1 LYQLTDV
8 SKLYHKGRAEV
19 NALRRVNLTV
29 EDGDFL
35 TIQGPTG
42 SGKTTLLLLMGALDR
57 PTSGSL
63 VLDGQ
68 DTSKLGE
75 GRLGDLRARTLGFVF
90 QNYNLMP
97 TLSAVENVQ
106 AALVPLGIGGD
117 DARRRSMEAL
127 EGVGLGD
134 RAGHFPA
141 ELSGGEQ
148 QRVAIARALVK
159 EPRVLL
165 ADEPTGNL
173 DEGTRSEIMG
183 LLQTVRANRELTLVI
198 ATHDSKVARQ
208 APRTAMVNRGQLTLK
223 KNPLKGQTAADLET
237 S

>member
-1 LYQLTDV
+1 MYQLTDV
-8 SKLYHKGRAEV
+8 TKIYHRGRSAV
-19 NALRRVNLTV
+19 TALSRVSLTV

-42 SGKTTLLLLMGALDR
+42 SGKSTLLLLIGALDR
-57 PTSGSL
+57 ASSGTL
-63 VLDGQ
+63 MLDGH
-68 DTSKLGE
+68 DTGRLSEAHLGE
-75 GRLGDLRARTLGFVF
+75 LRGKTLGFVF

-97 TLSAVENVQ
+97 TLSAAEHVQ
-106 AALVPLGIGGD
+106 AALVPLGIGGSG
-117 DARRRSMEAL
+117 ARRRSLEAL
-127 EGVGLGD
+127 DVVGLSD
-134 RAGHFPA
+134 RAAHFPA

-183 LLQTVRANRELTLVI
+183 LLETVRANRELTLVI
-198 ATHDSKVARQ
+198 ATHDSTVAGR
-208 APRTAMVNRGQLTLK
+208 APRTAMVNRGHLSVRENSALSR
-223 KNPLKGQTAADLET
+223 GLEE
-237 S
+237 SA